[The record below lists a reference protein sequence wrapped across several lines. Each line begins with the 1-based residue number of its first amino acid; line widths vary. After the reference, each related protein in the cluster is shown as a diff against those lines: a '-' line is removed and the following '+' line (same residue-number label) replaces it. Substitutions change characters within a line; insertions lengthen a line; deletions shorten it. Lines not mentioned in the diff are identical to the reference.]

1 MDRQGRGGTERR
13 PAVDAA
19 WQVGKAGYPAPD
31 HREVRMKQNPT
42 SDLKVGEFLVESGI
56 ISEAQLNEALL
67 LQKDNAERLIGEILV
82 TLGVLSKEDLI
93 MAMEMYLMTTN
104 NQPKHVDEWLDQD
117 EIDMLLEKMR
127 GKSGGH

>member
-1 MDRQGRGGTERR
+1 
-13 PAVDAA
+13 
-19 WQVGKAGYPAPD
+19 
-31 HREVRMKQNPT
+31 MKQNPT

-56 ISEAQLNEALL
+56 ISETQLNEALL

-117 EIDMLLEKMR
+117 EIDMLLEKMK
-127 GKSGGH
+127 GKTGGH